1 VIPVLIDGITV
12 FYLNSE
18 ICSKMFE
25 ILILMD
31 SREKKKI
38 LTQSLDV
45 EDKKYR
51 TTLYR
56 NISKKITVICENENQ
71 KLENLIRQTPKNA
84 LRTRADQKC

>member
-1 VIPVLIDGITV
+1 
-12 FYLNSE
+12 
-18 ICSKMFE
+18 
-25 ILILMD
+25 MD

>member
-1 VIPVLIDGITV
+1 
-12 FYLNSE
+12 
-18 ICSKMFE
+18 MFE

>member
-1 VIPVLIDGITV
+1 
-12 FYLNSE
+12 
-18 ICSKMFE
+18 MFE

-51 TTLYR
+51 TTLYG
-56 NISKKITVICENENQ
+56 NISKKITVYV
-71 KLENLIRQTPKNA
+71 KMRTKNW
-84 LRTRADQKC
+84 KI